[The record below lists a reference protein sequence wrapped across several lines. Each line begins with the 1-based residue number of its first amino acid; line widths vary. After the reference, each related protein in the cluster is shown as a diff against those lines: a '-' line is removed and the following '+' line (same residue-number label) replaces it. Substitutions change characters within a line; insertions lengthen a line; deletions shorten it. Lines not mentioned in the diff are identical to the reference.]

1 MAQNLVADII
11 EALQEIQTDSTVPRN
26 VKTKIAII
34 ISTLQENI
42 DTQIRINKAL
52 NELDEICDDANIQ
65 PFTRTQLW
73 NVATML
79 EKV

>member
-26 VKTKIAII
+26 VKIKITII